1 MNDPMIISFVFGI
14 ITIIINI
21 ITINNAVNRGNIE
34 NARQAGEMLESIRG
48 LRRDIDS
55 FKMTVQNQQ
64 TTITALDMRVT
75 KAEEHIKNDYEAIYG
90 EIKPAIAELRE
101 KVK

>member
-1 MNDPMIISFVFGI
+1 MNEPMVSSFVFGI

-21 ITINNAVNRGNIE
+21 ITINNAVNRGNVE
-34 NARQAGEMLESIRG
+34 NAKQTGEMLESIRG

-64 TTITALDMRVT
+64 TTITTLDVRVT

-90 EIKPAIAELRE
+90 EIKPVIAELRE

>member
-1 MNDPMIISFVFGI
+1 MNEPIVSSFVFGI

-21 ITINNAVNRGNIE
+21 ITINNAVNRGNVE
-34 NARQAGEMLESIRG
+34 NAKQTGEMLESIRG

-64 TTITALDMRVT
+64 TTITALDMRIT